1 MGNSAK
7 KRVQRGPSHQT
18 AERRPRRV
26 LLWGAIAIL
35 AVGVVSIAVAVSG
48 ETPATGTTAARDLNA
63 VAAGAELY
71 QATCASCH
79 GTDLGGTGIG
89 PPFLDVI
96 YAPNHHGDEAFQQAV
111 AYGVVP
117 HHWNFGP
124 MPPVGAQAGL
134 TREDVALIVA
144 FVRSE
149 QEAAGIFSDPSH

>member
-1 MGNSAK
+1 MGNLAK
-7 KRVQRGPSHQT
+7 KRARQGPSPQT
-18 AERRPRRV
+18 AERRPPRV
-26 LLWGAIAIL
+26 LLWGVIAIL
-35 AVGVVSIAVAVSG
+35 AIGVVSIAVSVSG
-48 ETPATGTTAARDLNA
+48 ETPATGTTAAQDPNA

-79 GTDLGGTGIG
+79 GTDLGGTSTG

-96 YAPNHHGDEAFQQAV
+96 YAPNHHGDEAFQQA
-111 AYGVVP
+111 AALGVVP

-144 FVRSE
+144 YVRSE